1 MPKYKRQQ
9 LLHRCKNR
17 GFKENELILSEFG
30 RNYLDRM
37 SDQQLEFFSKLLNC
51 DDPDIYDW
59 MMGNKDIPKEHNNS
73 VWQMLLSFRKSGLF

>member
-1 MPKYKRQQ
+1 
-9 LLHRCKNR
+9 
-17 GFKENELILSEFG
+17 
-30 RNYLDRM
+30 M

-59 MMGNKDIPKEHNNS
+59 MMGNKDIPKEHDNS

>member
-17 GFKENELILSEFG
+17 GFKEIELVLSEFG

-37 SDQQLEFFSKLLNC
+37 NEDQLKLFSDLL
-51 DDPDIYDW
+51 DSEDPDLYDW
-59 MMGNKDIPKEHNNS
+59 MMGNKEIPEKHDNS
-73 VWQMLLSFRKSGLF
+73 VWKMFLTFRKSGLF